1 MATKTKKG
9 KKAKAPQLKFNK
21 RLVLNQHFLSLLG
34 IEKFEEIGKEMKK
47 PRYEGLSEDNNTNF
61 YHFLI
66 DEWKDKVKIS
76 PDKLLNYDNNIVEHT
91 KHISEKRD
99 LGFNWKYF
107 QYLSLLFTE
116 LYLDK
121 YFNERDK
128 LLQSLNEYVE
138 QFNEDQVDADKVD
151 LYKESDLKKLA
162 FWNATGSG
170 KTLIMHVNIL
180 QYLHYLKASGKEN
193 ELNKVILLTPN
204 ERLSNQHLEE
214 FKISGLK
221 AELFDKLEG
230 GLLRL
235 AETTIEIIDIHKIED
250 QEGDKTVAIDSFEG
264 NNLVLVDEGHK
275 GASGLVWKE
284 KRDKLS
290 ETGFSFEYS
299 ATFGQAM
306 KASGKNELIQEYAK
320 CILFDYSYRYFHGD
334 GYGKDYNILNLQD
347 DSNEDVRQLYLT
359 ACLLTFYQQK
369 KLFED
374 RKKDFSAFLL
384 DNPLFIFVGASV
396 LKGKKNTEASD
407 VVDVL
412 KFFSDFVKNE
422 RRSIQQIERLLGGN
436 PGLLDN
442 KGREIFRDSFKYL
455 INNQPSSMEEVFKD
469 VLKTVFNSNTPG
481 AELHVENLKG
491 VTGEIGVRVGENVH
505 FGVINVGDDKK
516 LVKLCDE
523 NGLITAE
530 REFSQSLFQSIN
542 TPNSTVNV
550 LIGSKKFTEGWSS
563 WRVST
568 MGLLNVGQSEGAEI
582 IQLFGRGVRLKGYE
596 FSLKRSKFIK
606 IERPEI
612 AIPKYIDILET
623 LNIFGIRADY
633 MKQFEEYLKEE
644 DLEIDEEQE
653 FIELPVIR
661 NKDVDISKLRTLRI
675 KEGLDFKKQGPKP
688 NLSTLEEISNRIIVD
703 WYPKI
708 QVQSSSGTSND
719 FGSMYQGKLEEEHL
733 AFINADEVFFELQRY
748 KNLKAWHNLNITKQG
763 ILKLLKNPNW
773 YTLLIPKEEL
783 EFTDF
788 NNFKKWQDIAIV
800 LLKKYCD
807 FFYKHKKAEW
817 EFPHLNYYVLTEDDA
832 NFIKEDKYVFTIN
845 KPEENDSLI
854 SKLNQ
859 LKELLESGKVQD
871 IAFQNFAHANF
882 EPFDFGEHLYN
893 PLIYIKKNATEIEVS
908 PVHLNEGER
917 NFVHDL
923 KGYFKSNESF
933 FSDKELYLIRNK
945 SKAGIGFFEANNF
958 FPDFIMWLIHGDK
971 QYITFIDPKGI
982 RNLKGL
988 FDPKILLSQTIKSIE
1003 YNLSQQHDSIV
1014 LNSFIIA
1021 GTPFNDVSHWG
1032 DKDDF
1037 EQYNVFFQNEDKGYI
1052 GKIFDKIMEA
1062 EFEDGFID

>member
-1 MATKTKKG
+1 MVTKTKKG
-9 KKAKAPQLKFNK
+9 KQAKAPQLKFNK
-21 RLVLNQHFLSLLG
+21 RLVLNQYFLSLFG
-34 IEKFEEIGKEMKK
+34 VEKFEEIGKEMKK
-47 PRYEGLSEDNNTNF
+47 PKFEGLSEDNNTNF
-61 YHFLI
+61 YHFLV
-66 DEWKDKVKIS
+66 DDWMDKVKIS
-76 PDKLLNYDNNIVEHT
+76 KDKLLQYDNNIVEHT
-91 KHISEKRD
+91 KRISENRE
-99 LGFNWKYF
+99 LGFTWKYF

-121 YFNERDK
+121 YFNEKDK
-128 LLQSLNEYVE
+128 LLQLLNEYVE
-138 QFNEDQVDADKVD
+138 QFNEDKLETDKVD
-151 LYKESDLKKLA
+151 LYKEYELKKLA

-180 QYLHYLKASGKEN
+180 QYLYYLKALEKEN
-193 ELNKVILLTPN
+193 EINKIILLTPN

-214 FKISGLK
+214 FKNSGLK
-221 AELFDKLEG
+221 AELFDKTKG
-230 GLLRL
+230 ALLRL
-235 AETTIEIIDIHKIED
+235 AETTIEIIDIHKIGDE
-250 QEGDKTVAIDSFEG
+250 EGEKTVAVDSFEG

-290 ETGFSFEYS
+290 EKGFSFEYS

-306 KASGKNELIQEYAK
+306 KASGKDELIQEYAK
-320 CILFDYSYRYFHGD
+320 CILFDYSYRYFHTD
-334 GYGKDYNILNLQD
+334 GYGKDYHILNLQD

-359 ACLLTFYQQK
+359 ACLLSFYQQK

-374 RKKDFSAFLL
+374 NRKDFSAFLL

-412 KFFSDFVKNE
+412 TFFSEFVKNE
-422 RRSIQQIERLLGGN
+422 VKSVQKIERLLGGS

-442 KGREIFRDSFKYL
+442 KGREIFKDTFKYL
-455 INNQPSSMEEVFKD
+455 ISNQLSSLEEVYRD
-469 VLKTVFNSNTPG
+469 VLKTVFNSHTPG

-491 VTGEIGVRVGENVH
+491 VTGEIGVRVGENQY

-523 NGLITAE
+523 NGLLTAE
-530 REFSQSLFQSIN
+530 REFSESLFKRIN
-542 TPNSTVNV
+542 HSNSMVNV

-582 IQLFGRGVRLKGYE
+582 IQLFGRGVRLKGYG

-606 IERPEI
+606 KENSEI
-612 AIPKYIDILET
+612 TVPKYIEILET

-644 DLEIDEEQE
+644 ELDPDNDQE
-653 FIELPVIR
+653 SIELPVIR
-661 NKDVDISKLRTLRI
+661 NKDVNLSKLRTLRVRD
-675 KEGLDFKKQGPKP
+675 GLNFKRQGPKP
-688 NLSTLEEISNRIIVD
+688 LLSPLKEETNHKIVVD

-708 QVQSSSGTSND
+708 QIQTSSGTSND
-719 FGSMYQGKLEEEHL
+719 LGSMDTGILEREHL
-733 AFINADEVFFELQRY
+733 AFINMDEVYFEIQHY
-748 KNLKAWHNLNITKQG
+748 KNLKAFNNLNITKQG
-763 ILKLLKNPNW
+763 VEELLMNPNW
-773 YTLLIPKEEL
+773 YTLLIPRAEL
-783 EFTDF
+783 AFTDF
-788 NNFKKWQDIAIV
+788 KNFKKWQDLAIV

-817 EFPHLNYYVLTEDDA
+817 EFPHLSYQVLTEADT

-845 KPEENDSLI
+845 KPKENDSLI

-859 LKELLESGKVQD
+859 LKEFLEKGELMD
-871 IAFQNFAHANF
+871 IEFNNFSHGNF
-882 EPFDFGEHLYN
+882 EPFGFGEHLYN
-893 PLIYIKKNATEIEVS
+893 PLIYIKKNATDIEVS
-908 PVHLNEGER
+908 PINLNEGER

-923 KGYFKSNESF
+923 KVHYKENESF
-933 FSDKELYLIRNK
+933 FYDKELYLLRNK

-958 FPDFIMWLIHGDK
+958 FPDFIMWLIHDEK

-988 FDPKILLSQTIKSIE
+988 FDPKIQLSQTIKSIE
-1003 YNLSQQHDSIV
+1003 RNLSEQDGSVV

-1021 GTPFNDVSHWG
+1021 GTPFNNVSHWG
-1032 DKDDF
+1032 DAGNF
-1037 EQYNVFFQNEDKGYI
+1037 ELYNVFFQNEDKGYI
-1052 GKIFDKIMEA
+1052 GKIFEKILE
-1062 EFEDGFID
+1062 E